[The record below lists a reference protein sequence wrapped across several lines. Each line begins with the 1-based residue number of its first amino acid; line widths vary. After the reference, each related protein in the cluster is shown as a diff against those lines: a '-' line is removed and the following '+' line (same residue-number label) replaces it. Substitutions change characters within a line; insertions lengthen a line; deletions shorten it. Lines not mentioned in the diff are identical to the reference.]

1 MPAMTNLQDQ
11 QVQELLER
19 PNHAIVSTF
28 NKDGSILSTVAW
40 VNTEG
45 DALAVNSAIGRRW
58 PANLQRDPRVTLLIP
73 EEGNPY
79 NYVEVRGTATATRE
93 GADEHINALTKKYIN
108 QDEYPFRQ
116 PGEERIKFVI
126 APEHIRHQKQ
136 G

>member
-1 MPAMTNLQDQ
+1 MTNLQDQ
-11 QVQELLER
+11 QVQELLSR
-19 PNHAIVSTF
+19 PNHAVVSTF

-45 DALAVNSAIGRRW
+45 DALAVNSAIGRLW
-58 PANLQRDPRVTLLIP
+58 PANLQRDPRVTLLIA
-73 EEGNPY
+73 EDGNPY
-79 NYVEVRGTATATRE
+79 NYVEVRGTATAARE
-93 GADEHINALTKKYIN
+93 GADEHINVLTNKYIN

-126 APEHIRHQKQ
+126 APEHVRHQKQ

>member
-1 MPAMTNLQDQ
+1 MTNLHDQ
-11 QVQELLER
+11 QVQELLEQ
-19 PNHAIVSTF
+19 PNHAVVSTF

-45 DALAVNSAIGRRW
+45 DALAVNSAVGRLW
-58 PANLQRDPRVTLLIP
+58 PANLQRDPRVTLLIQ

-79 NYVEVRGTATATRE
+79 NYVEVRGTATATPE
-93 GADEHINALTKKYIN
+93 GADEHINALAKKYIN

-116 PGEERIKFVI
+116 PGEQRIKFVI
-126 APEHIRHQKQ
+126 APEHVRHQKQ

>member
-1 MPAMTNLQDQ
+1 MTNLQDQ

-73 EEGNPY
+73 EDGNPY
-79 NYVEVRGTATATRE
+79 NYVEVRGTATATRD

-108 QDEYPFRQ
+108 QDQYPFRQ

-126 APEHIRHQKQ
+126 APEHVRHQKQ

>member
-1 MPAMTNLQDQ
+1 MTNLQDQ
-11 QVQELLER
+11 QVQQLLEQ

-40 VNTEG
+40 VNTDG
-45 DALAVNSAIGRRW
+45 DALAVNSAEGRRW

-79 NYVEVRGTATATRE
+79 NYVEIRGTATATRD

-116 PGEERIKFVI
+116 PGEQRIKFVI
-126 APEHIRHQKQ
+126 APEHVRHQKQ

>member
-1 MPAMTNLQDQ
+1 MTNLHDQ
-11 QVQELLER
+11 PVQELLEQ
-19 PNHAIVSTF
+19 PNHAVVSTF
-28 NKDGSILSTVAW
+28 HKDGSILSTVAW

-45 DALAVNSAIGRRW
+45 DALAVNSAVGRLW
-58 PANLQRDPRVTLLIP
+58 PAKLQRDPRVTLLIQ

-79 NYVEVRGTATATRE
+79 NYVEVRGTATAASD

-116 PGEERIKFVI
+116 PGEQRIKFVI
-126 APEHIRHQKQ
+126 APEHVRHQKQ

>member
-1 MPAMTNLQDQ
+1 MTNLQDQ
-11 QVQELLER
+11 QVQELLEH
-19 PNHAIVSTF
+19 PNHAVVSTF

-45 DALAVNSAIGRRW
+45 DALAVNSALGRLW
-58 PANLQRDPRVTLLIP
+58 PANLQRDPRVTLLIA
-73 EEGNPY
+73 EDGNPY
-79 NYVEVRGTATATRE
+79 NYVEVRGTATAARE

-126 APEHIRHQKQ
+126 APEHVRHQKQ